1 VEVEAVEHKA
11 EYLSWSSSGK
21 DRNKKKREMAGDGED
36 KR

>member
-21 DRNKKKREMAGDGED
+21 DRNKKRGMTGDGED